1 MATGTL
7 QDLLNSGMSRDEI
20 NALLSQSNVSTPG
33 FNASTFNSDGS
44 NPQSVQPQ
52 QMPQNWVQRGND
64 APIDLGPSQGVGPQQ
79 GPALD
84 FFYAYITD
92 PTQQTTYWEVY
103 LPGDQLGFDLPD
115 WPADAPRGPFPSG
128 SALLIIVSVDAF
140 TFDYDNFEF
149 NDFNYGNWKSYSL
162 NGWGILNP

>member
-1 MATGTL
+1 M
-7 QDLLNSGMSRDEI
+7 QRNVVSFD
-20 NALLSQSNVSTPG
+20 ALLTMPTYIPPARGITP
-33 FNASTFNSDGS
+33 
-44 NPQSVQPQ
+44 
-52 QMPQNWVQRGND
+52 
-64 APIDLGPSQGVGPQQ
+64 APGERLVGRRIEW
-79 GPALD
+79 GLDTTIPAD

-128 SALLIIVSVDAF
+128 NALLIIVSVDAF

-149 NDFNYGNWKSYSL
+149 NDLNYGNWKSYSL